1 MLVKVGEV
9 LEFGEDIL
17 CSGKGFRLTPL
28 PLLSFLPSC
37 MCGKERRESKIRVQE
52 RRLITGQ
59 RYSFWSVEL
68 NSREIELSQRSAS
81 CFPTLL
87 RF

>member
-37 MCGKERRESKIRVQE
+37 TWEIKER
-52 RRLITGQ
+52 G
-59 RYSFWSVEL
+59 
-68 NSREIELSQRSAS
+68 
-81 CFPTLL
+81 
-87 RF
+87 